1 LNYAHF
7 VYYALVAVSG
17 DPALDSSWE
26 KLKFEAD
33 QAVSLGNFAK
43 ASGLWQQALEQLD
56 YVEDRDPRVALTL
69 DQLAESLCQ
78 LGKRAQAVPIR
89 QHLVMIRENVNGKDH
104 IEVANSLNSLA
115 ELYYSMGKFP
125 EAQPL
130 SERIMDIYEKIFGSE
145 HLGLAMIAT
154 FLAYIYHG
162 QGNYEKAEI
171 FYDRAISIKQKVLGY
186 NHNETGLLMENY
198 SALLHATNRAEEAEQ
213 VYANVGTASG
223 LWRLVAAQA
232 TEQATKGKTG
242 LKESG
247 LWQTRGKKQ
256 P

>member
-1 LNYAHF
+1 M
-7 VYYALVAVSG
+7 
-17 DPALDSSWE
+17 DSSWE

-43 ASGLWQQALEQLD
+43 AASIWQQALDQLD
-56 YVEDRDPRVALTL
+56 YVEDKDPRVALTL

-78 LGKRAQAVPIR
+78 LGKRAQAIPVR
-89 QHLVMIRENVNGKDH
+89 QHLVQIRETVLGTDH

-145 HLGLAMIAT
+145 HLGLAMIST
-154 FLAYIYHG
+154 FLALIYHG
-162 QGNYEKAEI
+162 QEQYEKAED
-171 FYDRAISIKQKVLGY
+171 FYKRAISIKQKVLGY
-186 NHNETGLLMENY
+186 NHAEVALLMENY
-198 SALLHATNRAEEAEQ
+198 SGLLYATGRSEEADQ
-213 VYANVGTASG
+213 MYSNVGTASG

-232 TEQATKGKTG
+232 TEQAQRGKTG
-242 LKESG
+242 LKTSF
-247 LWQTRGKKQ
+247 TKKQ